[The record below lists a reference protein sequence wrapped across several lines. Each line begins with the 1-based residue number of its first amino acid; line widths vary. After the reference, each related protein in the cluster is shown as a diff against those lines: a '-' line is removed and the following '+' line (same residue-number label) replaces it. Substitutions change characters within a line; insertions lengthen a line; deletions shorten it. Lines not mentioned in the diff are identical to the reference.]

1 MTHPT
6 GARGRYRDALAVPEF
21 RTLFLSHVLCMLG
34 TIVTQFAL
42 TVLVYRQSGS
52 PLLAALVFT
61 VAFVPY
67 LFGGVLLSA
76 LVDRVAIRRLL
87 VGCNLLTAAL
97 AAAMTLPGLPVTVVL
112 VLALG
117 MGLVAPVFAGAR
129 AAMLPRVLDGD
140 VYIAARSLFR
150 LVAQGAQVSGFA
162 LGGLLLIVLTP
173 RAALVINTG
182 TFLLSAALLAAGLTA
197 RPAVSAPGTQSL
209 VGDSL
214 TGLGRIFRQV
224 RLRRVLVFGW
234 AVPALGVAPEALA
247 APYADLAGFG
257 TAGLG
262 LLMSALP
269 IGTVLGELLCLWLPS
284 PARRLRLIAPL
295 ALLVFLPQLLFGLRP
310 GLPSAIALLVLSGI
324 GLAHHL
330 GLDQLLVDVAPEK
343 LLGRA
348 LSVQTAGLM
357 FWQGVGFAVAGA
369 AAQFAAPSLV
379 ITVTAALGLALVPF
393 LRPRRDDLANDD
405 ARRTA
410 P

>member
-34 TIVTQFAL
+34 TMVTQFAL

-97 AAAMTLPGLPVTVVL
+97 AAAMTLPGLPVAVVL
-112 VLALG
+112 ALALG

-162 LGGLLLIVLTP
+162 LGGLLLIALTP
-173 RAALVINTG
+173 RAALMLNTG
-182 TFLLSAALLAAGLTA
+182 AFLLSAALLAAGLTA
-197 RPAVSAPGTQSL
+197 RPAVSAGTRSL
-209 VGDSL
+209 VSDSL
-214 TGLGRIFRQV
+214 TGLGRIFRQA

-269 IGTVLGELLCLWLPS
+269 VGTVLGELLCLWIPS
-284 PARRLRLIAPL
+284 PARRLRLITPL

-310 GLPSAIALLVLSGI
+310 GLPLAITLLVLSGL

-330 GLDQLLVDVAPEK
+330 GLDQLLMDAAPEE

-348 LSVQTAGLM
+348 LSIQTAGLM

-369 AAQFAAPSLV
+369 AAQFASPSLV
-379 ITVTAALGLALVPF
+379 ITVTAALGLLLVPL
-393 LRPRRDDLANDD
+393 LRLGRDDPGNGD